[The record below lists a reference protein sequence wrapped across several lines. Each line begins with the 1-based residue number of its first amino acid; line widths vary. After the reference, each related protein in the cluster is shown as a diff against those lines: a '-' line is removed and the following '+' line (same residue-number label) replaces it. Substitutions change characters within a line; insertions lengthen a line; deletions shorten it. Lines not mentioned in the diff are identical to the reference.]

1 MAMPNLPVPE
11 LKLPTVDGGILDL
24 AALKPPTF
32 TMLVFSR
39 GLHCPICKGYL
50 GELERKLD
58 DFAKLGVFVAAA
70 STDTGERAERTKS
83 EWGLDRLRI
92 AYDLPIEK
100 ARELGLYISSSIKND
115 EPPEFAEPGLFL
127 IRPDRTLY
135 CASIQTMPFARP
147 AFSDVLRAVSFVIE
161 KDYPARGAA

>member
-1 MAMPNLPVPE
+1 MAVVLVWKDATE
-11 LKLPTVDGGILDL
+11 DSLVGSVAQALEWRKAGEEGTIVITEAALAGLAGRGLTWS
-24 AALKPPTF
+24 AALKDRP
-32 TMLVFSR
+32 SR
-39 GLHCPICKGYL
+39 MTL
-50 GELERKLD
+50 
-58 DFAKLGVFVAAA
+58 
-70 STDTGERAERTKS
+70 
-83 EWGLDRLRI
+83 LRQ
-92 AYDLPIEK
+92 

>member
-32 TMLVFSR
+32 TMLVFYR

-58 DFAKLGVFVAAA
+58 DFAKLGVFVVAV
-70 STDTGERAERTKS
+70 STDTRERAERTKS

-147 AFSDVLRAVSFVIE
+147 AFADVLRAVSFIVE